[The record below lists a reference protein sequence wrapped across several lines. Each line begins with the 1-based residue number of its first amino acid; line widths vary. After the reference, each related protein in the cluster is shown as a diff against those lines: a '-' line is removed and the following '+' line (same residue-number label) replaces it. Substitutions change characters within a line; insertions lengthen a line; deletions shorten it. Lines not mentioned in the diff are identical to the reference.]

1 MADLLDKA
9 ILIGM
14 GLEKKA
20 KEVLAELEQAGK
32 AEKPQ
37 AEGAEAGL
45 PPKQMAENKVVEEG
59 IKALKEFLSLVKTG
73 KDKLEKEFSTSSE
86 KVLEKLNVP
95 TQNDMDV
102 IKEMARVAREKV
114 DKLEKRVAELE
125 SRLGRDEFNKNI

>member
-73 KDKLEKEFSTSSE
+73 KDRLEKEFSTSSE

-95 TQNDMDV
+95 TQNDIDV

>member
-73 KDKLEKEFSTSSE
+73 KDRLEKEFSTSSE

-95 TQNDMDV
+95 TQNDIDV
-102 IKEMARVAREKV
+102 VKEMARVAREKV
-114 DKLEKRVAELE
+114 DKLEKRVADLE
-125 SRLGRDEFNKNI
+125 SRLEKDEFNKDI

>member
-73 KDKLEKEFSTSSE
+73 KEKLEKEFSTSSE

-102 IKEMARVAREKV
+102 IKEMARVAREKG